1 MKWEEDLIREQY
13 LKELRRVGE
22 YLVKN
27 AEEIVGK
34 DSMMNLDQ
42 IDISIELAYDRI
54 PKLNIS
60 KRVSIKNELFFLF
73 ARNLHVVL

>member
-13 LKELRRVGE
+13 LKELKQVCE

-34 DSMMNLDQ
+34 DSMRNLDQ
-42 IDISIELAYDRI
+42 IDISVELAYDRI

-60 KRVSIKNELFFLF
+60 KRVSIKN
-73 ARNLHVVL
+73 

>member
-22 YLVKN
+22 YLVKD
-27 AEEIVGK
+27 AEEIVGR
-34 DSMMNLDQ
+34 DSMRNLDQ
-42 IDISIELAYDRI
+42 IDISIELADDRI

-60 KRVSIKNELFFLF
+60 KRVSIKN
-73 ARNLHVVL
+73 

>member
-34 DSMMNLDQ
+34 DSMRNLDQ
-42 IDISIELAYDRI
+42 IDISIELAYDRF

-60 KRVSIKNELFFLF
+60 KRVSIKN
-73 ARNLHVVL
+73 

>member
-13 LKELRRVGE
+13 LKELMRVGE
-22 YLVKN
+22 YLIKD

-34 DSMMNLDQ
+34 DSMRNLDQ

-60 KRVSIKNELFFLF
+60 KRVSIKN
-73 ARNLHVVL
+73 

>member
-13 LKELRRVGE
+13 LKELMQVGE
-22 YLVKN
+22 YLIKN
-27 AEEIVGK
+27 ADEIVGR
-34 DSMMNLDQ
+34 DSLRNLDQ

-60 KRVSIKNELFFLF
+60 KRVSIKN
-73 ARNLHVVL
+73 

>member
-13 LKELRRVGE
+13 LKELKQVGE
-22 YLVKN
+22 YLIKN
-27 AEEIVGK
+27 ADEIVGR
-34 DSMMNLDQ
+34 DSLRNLDQ

-60 KRVSIKNELFFLF
+60 KRVSIKN
-73 ARNLHVVL
+73 

>member
-13 LKELRRVGE
+13 LKELRRFGE

-34 DSMMNLDQ
+34 DSMRNLDQ
-42 IDISIELAYDRI
+42 IDISVELAYDRI

-60 KRVSIKNELFFLF
+60 KRVSIKN
-73 ARNLHVVL
+73 

>member
-13 LKELRRVGE
+13 LKELRQVGE

-27 AEEIVGK
+27 AEEIAGK
-34 DSMMNLDQ
+34 DSMRNLDQ

-60 KRVSIKNELFFLF
+60 KRVSIKN
-73 ARNLHVVL
+73 

>member
-22 YLVKN
+22 YLGKD

-34 DSMMNLDQ
+34 DSMRNLDQ

-60 KRVSIKNELFFLF
+60 KRVSIKN
-73 ARNLHVVL
+73 

>member
-13 LKELRRVGE
+13 LMELRRVGE

-27 AEEIVGK
+27 AEDIVGR
-34 DSMMNLDQ
+34 DSMRNLDQ

-60 KRVSIKNELFFLF
+60 KRVSIKN
-73 ARNLHVVL
+73 

>member
-13 LKELRRVGE
+13 LKELRKVGE

-34 DSMMNLDQ
+34 DSMRNLDQ

-54 PKLNIS
+54 PELNIS
-60 KRVSIKNELFFLF
+60 KRVSIKN
-73 ARNLHVVL
+73 

>member
-13 LKELRRVGE
+13 LKELRQVGE
-22 YLVKN
+22 YLIKN
-27 AEEIVGK
+27 AEEIAGR
-34 DSMMNLDQ
+34 DSMRNLDQ

-60 KRVSIKNELFFLF
+60 KRVSIKN
-73 ARNLHVVL
+73 

>member
-13 LKELRRVGE
+13 LIELKQVGE
-22 YLVKN
+22 YLIKN
-27 AEEIVGK
+27 ADEIVGK
-34 DSMMNLDQ
+34 DSMRNLDQ

-60 KRVSIKNELFFLF
+60 KRVSIKN
-73 ARNLHVVL
+73 

>member
-13 LKELRRVGE
+13 LKELRKVGE
-22 YLVKN
+22 YLIKN
-27 AEEIVGK
+27 ADEIVGK
-34 DSMMNLDQ
+34 DSMRNLDQ

-60 KRVSIKNELFFLF
+60 KRVSIKN
-73 ARNLHVVL
+73 

>member
-22 YLVKN
+22 YLVKD

-34 DSMMNLDQ
+34 DSMRNLDQ

-54 PKLNIS
+54 PEVKSS
-60 KRVSIKNELFFLF
+60 KRVSIKS
-73 ARNLHVVL
+73 

>member
-13 LKELRRVGE
+13 LKELRKVGE
-22 YLVKN
+22 YLVKY

-34 DSMMNLDQ
+34 DSMRNLDQ

-60 KRVSIKNELFFLF
+60 KRVSIKN
-73 ARNLHVVL
+73 

>member
-13 LKELRRVGE
+13 LKELRQVGE
-22 YLVKN
+22 YLIKN
-27 AEEIVGK
+27 ADEIVGK
-34 DSMMNLDQ
+34 DSMRNLDQ

-60 KRVSIKNELFFLF
+60 KRVSIKN
-73 ARNLHVVL
+73 

>member
-13 LKELRRVGE
+13 LAELRRVGE

-34 DSMMNLDQ
+34 DSMRNLDQ
-42 IDISIELAYDRI
+42 IDISIELAYDRL

-60 KRVSIKNELFFLF
+60 KRVSIKN
-73 ARNLHVVL
+73 

>member
-13 LKELRRVGE
+13 LKELRQVGE

-27 AEEIVGK
+27 ADEIVGK
-34 DSMMNLDQ
+34 DSMRNLDQ

-60 KRVSIKNELFFLF
+60 KRVSIKN
-73 ARNLHVVL
+73 

>member
-13 LKELRRVGE
+13 LNELRRVGE

-27 AEEIVGK
+27 TEEIVGK
-34 DSMMNLDQ
+34 DSMRNLDQ

-60 KRVSIKNELFFLF
+60 KRVSIKN
-73 ARNLHVVL
+73 

>member
-13 LKELRRVGE
+13 LNELRRVGE
-22 YLVKN
+22 YLIKN

-34 DSMMNLDQ
+34 DSMRNLDQ
-42 IDISIELAYDRI
+42 IDISIELSYERI

-60 KRVSIKNELFFLF
+60 KRVSIKN
-73 ARNLHVVL
+73 

>member
-27 AEEIVGK
+27 SEEIVGK
-34 DSMMNLDQ
+34 DSMRNLDQ
-42 IDISIELAYDRI
+42 IDISIELAYD
-54 PKLNIS
+54 
-60 KRVSIKNELFFLF
+60 
-73 ARNLHVVL
+73 

>member
-13 LKELRRVGE
+13 LKELRQVGE

-42 IDISIELAYDRI
+42 IDISIELSYERI

-60 KRVSIKNELFFLF
+60 KRVSIKN
-73 ARNLHVVL
+73 

>member
-13 LKELRRVGE
+13 LKELRKVGE
-22 YLVKN
+22 YLVKD

-34 DSMMNLDQ
+34 DSMRNLDQ

-60 KRVSIKNELFFLF
+60 KRVSIKN
-73 ARNLHVVL
+73 

>member
-13 LKELRRVGE
+13 LKELKQVGE

-27 AEEIVGK
+27 SEEIVGR
-34 DSMMNLDQ
+34 DSLRNLDQ

-60 KRVSIKNELFFLF
+60 KRVSIKN
-73 ARNLHVVL
+73 

>member
-13 LKELRRVGE
+13 LKELRQVGE
-22 YLVKN
+22 YLIKN
-27 AEEIVGK
+27 AEEIAGK
-34 DSMMNLDQ
+34 DSMRNLDQ

-60 KRVSIKNELFFLF
+60 KRVSSKN
-73 ARNLHVVL
+73 

>member
-13 LKELRRVGE
+13 LMELRRVGE

-27 AEEIVGK
+27 AEEIVGR
-34 DSMMNLDQ
+34 DSMRNLDQ

-60 KRVSIKNELFFLF
+60 KRVSIKN
-73 ARNLHVVL
+73 

>member
-13 LKELRRVGE
+13 LKELKQVGE
-22 YLVKN
+22 YLIKN
-27 AEEIVGK
+27 ADEIVGR
-34 DSMMNLDQ
+34 DSMRNLDQ

-60 KRVSIKNELFFLF
+60 KRVSIKN
-73 ARNLHVVL
+73 

>member
-13 LKELRRVGE
+13 LKELRKVGE

-34 DSMMNLDQ
+34 DSMRNLDQ

-60 KRVSIKNELFFLF
+60 KRVSIKN
-73 ARNLHVVL
+73 

>member
-27 AEEIVGK
+27 SEEIVGK
-34 DSMMNLDQ
+34 DSMRNLDQ

-60 KRVSIKNELFFLF
+60 KRVSSKN
-73 ARNLHVVL
+73 

>member
-13 LKELRRVGE
+13 LKELRQVGE

-27 AEEIVGK
+27 SEEIVGR
-34 DSMMNLDQ
+34 DSMRNLDQ

-60 KRVSIKNELFFLF
+60 KRVSIKN
-73 ARNLHVVL
+73 

>member
-13 LKELRRVGE
+13 LKELRQVGG

-27 AEEIVGK
+27 AEEIVGR
-34 DSMMNLDQ
+34 DSLRNLDQ
-42 IDISIELAYDRI
+42 IDISIELTYDRI

-60 KRVSIKNELFFLF
+60 KRVSIKN
-73 ARNLHVVL
+73 

>member
-27 AEEIVGK
+27 AEEIVGR
-34 DSMMNLDQ
+34 DSMRNLDQ

-60 KRVSIKNELFFLF
+60 KRVSIKN
-73 ARNLHVVL
+73 

>member
-13 LKELRRVGE
+13 LKELRKVGE

-27 AEEIVGK
+27 AEEIVGE
-34 DSMMNLDQ
+34 DSMRNLDQ

-60 KRVSIKNELFFLF
+60 KRVSIKN
-73 ARNLHVVL
+73 

>member
-13 LKELRRVGE
+13 LMELRRVGE

-27 AEEIVGK
+27 AEDIVGK
-34 DSMMNLDQ
+34 DSMRNLDQ

-60 KRVSIKNELFFLF
+60 KRVSIKN
-73 ARNLHVVL
+73 

>member
-13 LKELRRVGE
+13 LNELRRVGE

-34 DSMMNLDQ
+34 DSMRNLDQ

-60 KRVSIKNELFFLF
+60 KRVSIKN
-73 ARNLHVVL
+73 

>member
-13 LKELRRVGE
+13 LKELRKVGE

-34 DSMMNLDQ
+34 DSMRNLDQ
-42 IDISIELAYDRI
+42 IDISIGLAYDRI

-60 KRVSIKNELFFLF
+60 KRVSIKN
-73 ARNLHVVL
+73 